1 MPPPVAP
8 ARPRPLFSQP
18 AAASVRRPTFEPLKP
33 HFQAVRASGLRPLRE
48 ERGAGEDADA
58 RSCGSGGSREPL
70 GDRLRDSLSHTS
82 SGAPSRA
89 KGRAF
94 GGSFDGGGASQRSLQ
109 RDAPPPG
116 RQGSAS
122 FDAAGLF
129 ADDPFVPEPVGGAS
143 AKPAKTKRASVAE
156 MMGRKPKP
164 ALPEA
169 SQGGGTS
176 VPGSGGN
183 SPSSSTNGSFDDG
196 AKLKPL
202 GSERQKVTDVV
213 LAELAPTRKGAMQL
227 VGAQSPACMQRAKLA
242 NRRWCAHSLA
252 SHVRLS

>member
-1 MPPPVAP
+1 
-8 ARPRPLFSQP
+8 
-18 AAASVRRPTFEPLKP
+18 
-33 HFQAVRASGLRPLRE
+33 
-48 ERGAGEDADA
+48 
-58 RSCGSGGSREPL
+58 L